1 MTYLNKFLEEFDNLE
16 EHQEEK
22 PVGETV
28 MNFGKHKNKSWDY
41 IYDNDLP
48 YIKWIV
54 TNKEDKYIKKIK
66 AYFLQRIEEDYKD

>member
-1 MTYLNKFLEEFDNLE
+1 MTYLSNFLEQFDNLE

-28 MNFGKHKNKSWDY
+28 MNFGKHKSKNYDE
-41 IYDNDLP
+41 IYNTDKI
-48 YIKWIV
+48 YVKWIV

-66 AYFLQRIEEDYKD
+66 AYFLQRIEEDYA